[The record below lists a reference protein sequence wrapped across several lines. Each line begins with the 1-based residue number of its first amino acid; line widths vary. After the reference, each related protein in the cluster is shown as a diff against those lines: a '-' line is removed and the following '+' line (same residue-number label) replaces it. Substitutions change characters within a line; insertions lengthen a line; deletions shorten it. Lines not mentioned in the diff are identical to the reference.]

1 MYDRRYTSFT
11 RSLPWFLSAFLRE
24 RFNSHMIVIVR
35 KVNGVVGPSTRDWLR
50 LTSDNRRIVD
60 VNLRASG

>member
-1 MYDRRYTSFT
+1 
-11 RSLPWFLSAFLRE
+11 
-24 RFNSHMIVIVR
+24 MIVIVR